1 VVLGEMLLGWL
12 LGRRGALDRVDQ
24 VLGMLAALAIAA
36 AISAT
41 VGTLSMLW
49 GGIVAAPD
57 VATFWRTWWLGDLAG
72 ALVVVAAALAWR
84 QAPAAAWR
92 RLRTPEGA
100 LMVAA
105 VAALGAI
112 AVSIDE
118 PVTYVVFPA
127 LIWAALRFGPSGA
140 ALAIVVAS
148 VLAIGLIAAEVGPF
162 FKQPIDH
169 RTLGTQLYIAVTAL
183 TTLILSA
190 VVCERERS
198 AAALTEAKLRE
209 GERAVEERQRIARE
223 LHDSVSQSLFSTLLH
238 TRLAQRALRD
248 SGTAPSDP
256 PVRALNTIADLTRG
270 AQGEMRALISE
281 LGREPLAGGLVPALS
296 RHVAKVAE
304 QHNVDVRFVAPES
317 LIALPPLTVA
327 HLFGIGREALANSLK
342 HSGTTTAWVRVQAL
356 SGRVLLEVGDDG
368 CGFDPEADHP
378 GHFGLASM
386 RTRVAEIDGRLT
398 ISSAAGSGT
407 VVRAETGFEGSAID
421 D

>member
-1 VVLGEMLLGWL
+1 MFS
-12 LGRRGALDRVDQ
+12 A
-24 VLGMLAALAIAA
+24 LAAAA

-41 VGTLSMLW
+41 VGTGSMLA
-49 GGIVAAPD
+49 GGVVVVSDAP
-57 VATFWRTWWLGDLAG
+57 TFWRTWWLGDLAG
-72 ALVVVAAALAWR
+72 ALVVVAAALAWS

-105 VAALGAI
+105 VAALGVI

-148 VLAIGLIAAEVGPF
+148 VLAIGLIAAKVGPF

-209 GERAVEERQRIARE
+209 GERAIEERQRIARE

-248 SGTAPSDP
+248 SGTAASDP

-304 QHNVDVRFVAPES
+304 QHGVDVRFVAPES
-317 LIALPPLTVA
+317 LIALPPLAEA

-386 RTRVAEIDGRLT
+386 RTRAAEIDGRLT

-407 VVRAETGFEGSAID
+407 VVRAETGFEGPAID